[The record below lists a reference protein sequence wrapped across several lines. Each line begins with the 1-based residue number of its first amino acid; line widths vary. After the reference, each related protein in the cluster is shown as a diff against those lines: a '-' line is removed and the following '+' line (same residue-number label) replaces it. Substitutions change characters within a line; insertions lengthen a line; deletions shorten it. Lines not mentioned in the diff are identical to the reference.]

1 MKICV
6 HISTANRGSNRSKTT
21 NNYTA
26 MNMTIGAF
34 TTLLVVYVV
43 SVVLCVLLYFRC
55 VDLECKV
62 DVAQESKDALRESMS
77 NTNRYLQQTLE
88 RVKKEKREQRKKLT
102 AEIHALRTQLHQIRK
117 IKQKQDNG

>member
-1 MKICV
+1 MMIGT
-6 HISTANRGSNRSKTT
+6 STA
-21 NNYTA
+21 
-26 MNMTIGAF
+26 
-34 TTLLVVYVV
+34 TLLVADVA

-77 NTNRYLQQTLE
+77 NTNRYLQQQLE
-88 RVKKEKREQRKKLT
+88 RVKKEKHAQRKKLIT
-102 AEIHALRTQLHQIRK
+102 EIHALRTQLHQIRK

>member
-1 MKICV
+1 M
-6 HISTANRGSNRSKTT
+6 
-21 NNYTA
+21 
-26 MNMTIGAF
+26 IGAPT
-34 TTLLVVYVV
+34 TTLLVACVV

-62 DVAQESKDALRESMS
+62 DVAQESKDYLRESMS
-77 NTNRYLQQTLE
+77 NTNRYLQQQLE
-88 RVKKEKREQRKKLT
+88 RVKKEKHEQRKKLT